1 MLLTGLP
8 LLAAT
13 AVAGSLLTGT
23 ARITALAGGVVA
35 LALGLALT
43 AEVIRS
49 QRARAAEYRAFRRHL
64 AEVQNL
70 VDTNDERLYYL
81 TDVVLPRIHELACAG
96 IMDRRMEELIREYPK
111 WRDDFT
117 DPELHLVSSIIGSLH
132 EMENIRHS
140 TVWHYINITR
150 RLQAVA
156 HSMSEELREMEER
169 HGRAPEYFDDLL
181 RVDHA
186 CSMMIRWA
194 DDLATLGGGRP
205 SRRWPGPVSLLS
217 TLRGAQGRILEF
229 PRIHI
234 MDIPDIDLKGNEC
247 EGVLQAVAE
256 LMDNGCKY
264 SAPSSKVFVSAMR
277 VEKGISISVEDQGG
291 STDMIDKIMR
301 RFKNIY
307 RFAKT
312 NRDIGQY
319 RYETGIG
326 YFVLG
331 RLCLSYEMNLE
342 VRPSAYGGLR
352 AILFVPEHLIEGI
365 NIDYP
370 ALKRKRL
377 LAHGIGAEAVPRF
390 DENDEPIVPL
400 PRREHVPYS
409 KYAGPPERNEDGE
422 AIPPTTPPDAPV
434 YTERTPEGLPQ
445 RRRTMPYHPGV
456 GFAQYAT
463 EEEYLAE
470 QASIAEQAEI
480 NRRAAAAESWNGP
493 LGTRE
498 APYGTD
504 REAPYGTERRE
515 APHEDDDWEQPEP
528 GIAMAAF
535 FAAAKG
541 GGLPEGHGE
550 AEKKPADSEYD
561 DNEEGDEY

>member
-1 MLLTGLP
+1 MLLTGVP

-13 AVAGSLLTGT
+13 AVAGRLLTGT
-23 ARITALAGGVVA
+23 ARITALVGGVVA
-35 LALGLALT
+35 LALALALT
-43 AEVIRS
+43 AEVIRA
-49 QRARAAEYRAFRRHL
+49 QRTRATEYRALRRRL
-64 AEVQNL
+64 TEVQDL
-70 VDTNDERLYYL
+70 VDTNDERLYHL
-81 TDVVLPRIHELACAG
+81 TDAVLPRIHELACGG
-96 IMDRRMEELIREYPK
+96 IMDQRMEELIREYPK
-111 WRDDFT
+111 WRQDFT
-117 DPELHLVSSIIGSLH
+117 DPELHLISSIIGSLH

-169 HGRAPEYFDDLL
+169 HGRAPEFFDDLL

-234 MDIPDIDLKGNEC
+234 MDIPDIDLKGTET

-277 VEKGISISVEDQGG
+277 VEKGIAISVEDQGG
-291 STDMIDKIMR
+291 STDMIDKIMS

-307 RFAKT
+307 RYAKT

-365 NIDYP
+365 DIDYP

-400 PRREHVPYS
+400 PRREHIPYS

-422 AIPPTTPPDAPV
+422 AIPPTTPPEAPV

-470 QASIAEQAEI
+470 QASIAEQTEI
-480 NRRAAAAESWNGP
+480 NMRAAAAETWNGP
-493 LGTRE
+493 VRDRQAPSGTGRE
-498 APYGTD
+498 A
-504 REAPYGTERRE
+504 E
-515 APHEDDDWEQPEP
+515 HEDDREQPEP

-541 GGLPEGHGE
+541 GGLPEGDGE
-550 AEKKPADSEYD
+550 PGKKPADSQYD